1 MKGYKIFHQFI
12 IINPK
17 RNIFPDQRRK
27 AQSWDL
33 QLQTFKKVQCENNFE
48 GLFYNLRNFEVES
61 SVHISGNLWHLLD
74 THIWNEVELETFLM
88 RIKHFFF
95 CGGVWNIK
103 RTASH

>member
-1 MKGYKIFHQFI
+1 MKGDKILHQFI

-48 GLFYNLRNFEVES
+48 GLFYILRNLEVES